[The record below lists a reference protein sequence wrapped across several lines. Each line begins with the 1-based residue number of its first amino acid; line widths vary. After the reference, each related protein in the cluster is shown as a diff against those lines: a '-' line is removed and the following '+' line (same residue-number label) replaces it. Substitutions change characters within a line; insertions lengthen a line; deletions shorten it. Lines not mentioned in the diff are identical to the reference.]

1 VDARDRPPD
10 LEGDE
15 RVLRVTLT
23 ADETRALLQDVPRA
37 YGSQINDALLA
48 GLVPVLAEWHGG
60 AADPSGAVWID
71 LEGHGREDV
80 VEGVDVS
87 RTVSCFTTVFPV
99 ALRAGGAAPG
109 DRLRSVKEQLRAVPH
124 RGLGYGLLRYLRG
137 DEVAADLA
145 GLPPSAVMFNYLG
158 RLDPLGT
165 ESLLALVP
173 ETVGPEHSPKAP
185 RTHRLLVNASV
196 ADGRLRVDWH
206 HNPALDP
213 TATIATLADRFLD
226 ELRSIVA
233 HCATGAR
240 GYTPSDFS
248 LIRIDQHRLDALVP
262 PGDTV
267 EDIYPLT
274 PIQEGM
280 LLHYRLDPDS
290 PAYRVQWSGDLAGP
304 LDAHALE
311 RAWAAVVAR
320 HPALRARFAW
330 DGLDEPLQVVERVAH
345 LPFTHHDWRA
355 LSPEDREH
363 RLAQITSD
371 RHWDVDPRRAPLM
384 AITLAR
390 LDDELHHFA
399 WRFHHLPI
407 DGWTM
412 ALLLR
417 EALEIYQALRNGR
430 TPELP
435 PPVPYRVFLEWLGR
449 RDEAAA
455 EEFWRSELA
464 DFAEPTP
471 LPGDRGAGS
480 DERPAYES
488 RRATLDLGETTA
500 LLTLARDRQ
509 LTLGTLLHGAW
520 ALALAH
526 NSGRDD
532 VVFGNIVTGR
542 PPELP
547 GVESIVGL
555 LLNSVPVRIRVPRSG
570 DWARWLAAL
579 QARQAES
586 RPFEWAPPVLVQ
598 AWSEVP
604 RSRPLYET
612 NVSLQAY
619 AGKGIHDE
627 WRDRLGL
634 RNHRFRDWNP
644 YALSLA
650 AELDPK
656 LVLLAKYDSERVA
669 SSAVDEM
676 LDALVGALRALCQDP
691 GGSLADL
698 RGAVNL
704 AVERGRLDRR
714 TASRAERSKTLQGIR
729 RRPAGT

>member
-1 VDARDRPPD
+1 
-10 LEGDE
+10 
-15 RVLRVTLT
+15 
-23 ADETRALLQDVPRA
+23 
-37 YGSQINDALLA
+37 
-48 GLVPVLAEWHGG
+48 
-60 AADPSGAVWID
+60 
-71 LEGHGREDV
+71 
-80 VEGVDVS
+80 
-87 RTVSCFTTVFPV
+87 
-99 ALRAGGAAPG
+99 
-109 DRLRSVKEQLRAVPH
+109 
-124 RGLGYGLLRYLRG
+124 
-137 DEVAADLA
+137 
-145 GLPPSAVMFNYLG
+145 
-158 RLDPLGT
+158 
-165 ESLLALVP
+165 
-173 ETVGPEHSPKAP
+173 
-185 RTHRLLVNASV
+185 
-196 ADGRLRVDWH
+196 
-206 HNPALDP
+206 
-213 TATIATLADRFLD
+213 
-226 ELRSIVA
+226 
-233 HCATGAR
+233 
-240 GYTPSDFS
+240 
-248 LIRIDQHRLDALVP
+248 
-262 PGDTV
+262 
-267 EDIYPLT
+267 
-274 PIQEGM
+274 
-280 LLHYRLDPDS
+280 
-290 PAYRVQWSGDLAGP
+290 
-304 LDAHALE
+304 
-311 RAWAAVVAR
+311 
-320 HPALRARFAW
+320 
-330 DGLDEPLQVVERVAH
+330 
-345 LPFTHHDWRA
+345 
-355 LSPEDREH
+355 
-363 RLAQITSD
+363 
-371 RHWDVDPRRAPLM
+371 
-384 AITLAR
+384 
-390 LDDELHHFA
+390 
-399 WRFHHLPI
+399 
-407 DGWTM
+407 
-412 ALLLR
+412 
-417 EALEIYQALRNGR
+417 
-430 TPELP
+430 
-435 PPVPYRVFLEWLGR
+435 
-449 RDEAAA
+449 
-455 EEFWRSELA
+455 
-464 DFAEPTP
+464 
-471 LPGDRGAGS
+471 
-480 DERPAYES
+480 
-488 RRATLDLGETTA
+488 
-500 LLTLARDRQ
+500 
-509 LTLGTLLHGAW
+509 LHGAW